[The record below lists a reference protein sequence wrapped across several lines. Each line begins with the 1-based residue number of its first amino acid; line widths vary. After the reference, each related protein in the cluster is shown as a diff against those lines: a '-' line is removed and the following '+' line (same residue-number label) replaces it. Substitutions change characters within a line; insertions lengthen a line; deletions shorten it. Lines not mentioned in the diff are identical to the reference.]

1 LTQRAGWASS
11 SWADS
16 QNGAD
21 LSPFHEK
28 RKEKAMNVRSRAA
41 LLFMSA
47 LTIVLRASTSAAQ
60 TLTATPI
67 IPSVVVSPAAQAPQL
82 GPSTTALSVAVR
94 TTVPMVPS
102 APARGSAGLGQNEAL
117 MIVGGAAILVGAV
130 VGGDAGDIFMIG
142 GAIVGL
148 YGLYKYLQ

>member
-1 LTQRAGWASS
+1 
-11 SWADS
+11 
-16 QNGAD
+16 
-21 LSPFHEK
+21 
-28 RKEKAMNVRSRAA
+28 
-41 LLFMSA
+41 MSA
-47 LTIVLRASTSAAQ
+47 LTLVLRAPQGAAQ

-67 IPSVVVSPAAQAPQL
+67 PPKVTATPVEQQQV
-82 GPSTTALSVAVR
+82 GPTLAALSVGVRAV
-94 TTVPMVPS
+94 VPETSP
-102 APARGSAGLGQNEAL
+102 APQRGSAGLGQNEAL